1 MRGPATNVRRVS
13 VRAAAQAGVTHL
25 LRRFLRCPRGA
36 GSQGMVLSSGW
47 AGEKRFSTWF
57 SGDQPVAQWQKAQAR
72 KQFEVFSK
80 LYDDGKRHREHM
92 YQRTQPVLPIWG
104 RDDYERNV
112 SLEQWNPWS
121 PGKRACNRP
130 GGTHAVSQALVSLG
144 CTNVAAAAPPCPCPK
159 SPPCSPFQTLN
170 SRT

>member
-1 MRGPATNVRRVS
+1 
-13 VRAAAQAGVTHL
+13 
-25 LRRFLRCPRGA
+25 
-36 GSQGMVLSSGW
+36 MVLSSGW

-92 YQRTQPVLPIWG
+92 HQRTQPVLPIWG

-121 PGKRACNRP
+121 PGK
-130 GGTHAVSQALVSLG
+130 
-144 CTNVAAAAPPCPCPK
+144 
-159 SPPCSPFQTLN
+159 
-170 SRT
+170 

>member
-1 MRGPATNVRRVS
+1 
-13 VRAAAQAGVTHL
+13 
-25 LRRFLRCPRGA
+25 
-36 GSQGMVLSSGW
+36 MVLSSGW

-80 LYDDGKRHREHM
+80 LYDDGKRHRVHM
-92 YQRTQPVLPIWG
+92 HQRTQPVLPIWG

-121 PGKRACNRP
+121 PGKRAYNRL
-130 GGTHAVSQALVSLG
+130 GGTHAVSQALVSLMSRPQPRLVPAI
-144 CTNVAAAAPPCPCPK
+144 TLAQNHHRAAPSK
-159 SPPCSPFQTLN
+159 L
-170 SRT
+170 